1 MSWSE
6 EVALTLINFIQDPD
20 IIRYLLTIAK
30 PIHYD
35 FLLEEARDFHESL
48 RISNMERWVKV
59 KELSKQRKF
68 HQMNSLVP
76 ITCTLPFDNGM
87 YNLSRKLMQSIP
99 YFRPAFICRKFQIY
113 EEYCEDVDM
122 ELPLKIKTVNR
133 ITSKDEEEKFNFMRS
148 HFKRDIDECLSDLKF
163 YEEVQ
168 EYSSDY
174 EYYEL
179 PYILVE
185 IWHDDGLDGWNRD
198 NNRRYSFKDKT
209 KLFLQEI
216 M

>member
-6 EVALTLINFIQDPD
+6 EVALTLINFIHDPEL
-20 IIRYLLTIAK
+20 IRYLLTIAK
-30 PIHYD
+30 PIHRD
-35 FLLEEARDFHESL
+35 FLLEEARDFHSSL
-48 RISNMERWVKV
+48 RISNMERWAKV

-87 YNLSRKLMQSIP
+87 YNLSRKLIQSIS
-99 YFRPAFICRKFQIY
+99 YFRPYFIRRKIQIY
-113 EEYCEDVDM
+113 EDHCEDVDM
-122 ELPLKIKTVNR
+122 ELPLKIKSVNL
-133 ITSKDEEEKFNFMRS
+133 ITSKDKEERINFMRS
-148 HFKRDIDECLSDLKF
+148 HFKRDIDECLSELK
-163 YEEVQ
+163 YYGEL
-168 EYSSDY
+168 SSDFD
-174 EYYEL
+174 

>member
-6 EVALTLINFIQDPD
+6 EVALTLINFIQDPEL
-20 IIRYLLTIAK
+20 IRYLLTIAK
-30 PIHYD
+30 PIHQV

-48 RISNMERWVKV
+48 RISNMERWAKV

-68 HQMNSLVP
+68 NQMNSLVP

-99 YFRPAFICRKFQIY
+99 YFRPYFIRRKFQIY

-122 ELPLKIKTVNR
+122 ELPLKIKSVNL
-133 ITSKDEEEKFNFMRS
+133 ITSKDEEEKINFMRTY
-148 HFKRDIDECLSDLKF
+148 FKRDIDECLSDLK
-163 YEEVQ
+163 YYGEL
-168 EYSSDY
+168 SSDY

-198 NNRRYSFKDKT
+198 NNRRYSFKDET
-209 KLFLQEI
+209 KLFLQGI